1 MYSYNG
7 GGRNVVLMLA
17 LCWIHPENIMLRGKS
32 QTQKATYCMIP
43 LIWSV
48 LDHLIRTD
56 RKQMGGCP
64 GAGGRGQWGVTA
76 NGLEVSFKDGDN
88 VLEIVGNG
96 CCKCAECH

>member
-1 MYSYNG
+1 
-7 GGRNVVLMLA
+7 MLA

-56 RKQMGGCP
+56 RKQMGGCL
-64 GAGGRGQWGVTA
+64 GAGGRGLWGVTA